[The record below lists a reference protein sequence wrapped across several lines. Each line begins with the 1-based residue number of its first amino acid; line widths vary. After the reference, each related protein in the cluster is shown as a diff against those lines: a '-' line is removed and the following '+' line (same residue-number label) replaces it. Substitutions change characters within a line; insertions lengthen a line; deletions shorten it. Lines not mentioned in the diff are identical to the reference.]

1 MFAEIKNDLK
11 NIQRIGNSV
20 IIDNPIVVTED
31 KSVIMKVDRNINI
44 ENPVGIYN
52 LSRFLAVLDVFG
64 DDFESKVE
72 NNVIYLS
79 KGKIKQKYETTA
91 VELLEHTKIDPELF
105 NKIKNTEP
113 FITFNLNEDLLKYI
127 KKIAGILGHK
137 ELVVDNGKLVITTLD
152 ANNNYIDE
160 NVVEVDII
168 TDKRI
173 VVDIDAINK
182 IPELNYEVTV
192 HQNAKGNIV
201 MYLKAEEEPYDILIP
216 ISKTL

>member
-127 KKIAGILGHK
+127 KKIAGILGHR
-137 ELVVDNGKLVITTLD
+137 ELVVDNGRLVITTLD

-182 IPELNYEVTV
+182 IPELNYEITI

>member
-182 IPELNYEVTV
+182 IPELNYEITI